1 MSGHV
6 DFVLNGEARE
16 VSAGTLLLDLL
27 GELGVDGQR
36 IALERNREVVP
47 RSEHGTLVIAQGDEF
62 EIVQFVGG
70 G

>member
-1 MSGHV
+1 MSGTV
-6 DFVLNGEARE
+6 AFSLNGESRE
-16 VSAGTLLLDLL
+16 APAGTLLLDLL
-27 GELGVDGQR
+27 RELGVDAGR

-47 RSEHGTLVIAQGDEF
+47 RAEHPEVRIEDGDEF